1 MFELFNIYHYIYLI
15 LLVFGFLYLDKY
27 FSNLSKDKKN
37 KYLFILSIFNFIIH
51 FLKVFLYPY
60 KEVSTQFYYLSLSNL
75 CAVNVVLYPLILKIN
90 NKILNNYF
98 MLFGFISGVIAIL
111 YPYELINFN
120 AFNIESIRY
129 FITHFILMFI
139 SFNLFKEKKLNYRY
153 LFISYFI
160 FFIEQG
166 IILLNDFIYFKLDII
181 PNIDYSNGSLLYG
194 INNKLESI
202 KWVIDFFVLDTFKTN
217 EGYIYLLW
225 QITPSLVLFVIIFIV
240 VILFIDNRRFKN
252 DWYKV
257 KYYLIRKFN
266 KKYFNKSGL

>member
-15 LLVFGFLYLDKY
+15 LIVFVFLYLDNY
-27 FSNLSKDKKN
+27 FSSLSKDKKN

-139 SFNLFKEKKLNYRY
+139 SFNLFKGMKLNYRY

-166 IILLNDFIYFKLDII
+166 IILFNDFIYFKFDII

-202 KWVIDFFVLDTFKTN
+202 KWIIDLFILDTFKTN

-225 QITPSLVLFVIIFIV
+225 QITPSLVLFLIIFIV

>member
-15 LLVFGFLYLDKY
+15 LIVFVFLYLDNY
-27 FSNLSKDKKN
+27 FSSLSKDKKN

-75 CAVNVVLYPLILKIN
+75 CAVNVIFYPLILKIN

-139 SFNLFKEKKLNYRY
+139 SFNLFKGMKLNYRY

-166 IILLNDFIYFKLDII
+166 IILFNDFIYFKFDII

-202 KWVIDFFVLDTFKTN
+202 KWVIDLFVLDTFKTN

-225 QITPSLVLFVIIFIV
+225 QITPSLVLFVLIFIV

>member
-1 MFELFNIYHYIYLI
+1 MFELFNIYHYIYLFLI
-15 LLVFGFLYLDKY
+15 VFGFLYLDKY
-27 FSNLSKDKKN
+27 FSSLSKDKKN
-37 KYLFILSIFNFIIH
+37 KYLFTLSLFNLVIH

-111 YPYELINFN
+111 YPYELVNFN

-129 FITHFILMFI
+129 FITHFILLFI

-153 LFISYFI
+153 LIFSYFI

-166 IILLNDFIYFKLDII
+166 LILLNDLIFFELDII

-194 INNKLESI
+194 INKKLESI
-202 KWVIDFFVLDTFKTN
+202 KWVIDLFILDTFKTN

-240 VILFIDNRRFKN
+240 IILFIDNRRFKN

-266 KKYFNKSGL
+266 KKYFDKSSL

>member
-15 LLVFGFLYLDKY
+15 LIVFGFLYLDKY
-27 FSNLSKDKKN
+27 FSSLSKDKKN
-37 KYLFILSIFNFIIH
+37 KYLFILSIFNFVIH

-111 YPYELINFN
+111 YPYELVNFN

-129 FITHFILMFI
+129 FITHFILLFI

-153 LFISYFI
+153 LIFSYFI

-166 IILLNDFIYFKLDII
+166 LILLNDLIFFKLDII

-202 KWVIDFFVLDTFKTN
+202 KWGIDLFILDTFKTN
-217 EGYIYLLW
+217 EGYVYLLW

-266 KKYFNKSGL
+266 KKYFDKSIL

>member
-15 LLVFGFLYLDKY
+15 LIVFGFLYLDKY

-37 KYLFILSIFNFIIH
+37 KYLFTLSLFNFVIH

-194 INNKLESI
+194 INKKLESI
-202 KWVIDFFVLDTFKTN
+202 KWVIDLFILDTFKTN

-266 KKYFNKSGL
+266 KKYFDKSSL